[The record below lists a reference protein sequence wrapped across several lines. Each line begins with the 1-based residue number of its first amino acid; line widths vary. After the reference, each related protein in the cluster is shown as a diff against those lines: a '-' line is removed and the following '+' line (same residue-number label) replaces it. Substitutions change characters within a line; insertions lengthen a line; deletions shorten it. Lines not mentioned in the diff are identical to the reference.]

1 MQAHEMFQN
10 ENAFGIRIS
19 KSPHPAPTFSP
30 SNPMRPLP
38 AILALFTLVA
48 PIFAQQKPNILFIF
62 SDDQSHETIRAYGHT
77 DIDTPNLDR
86 LSASGASFSRAYNM
100 GAWHGAVCVASR
112 TMLVT
117 GRTLWR
123 ARGMEKSLNQES
135 TAGHLWPQR
144 MAAQGYETYF
154 SGKWHILT
162 DPEKCFDHVV
172 NKRPGMPGAVQET
185 YNRPISG
192 QPDPWSPSDPQ
203 FGGFWKGG
211 KHWSEVLGDDSIA
224 FIEQAAKSDKPFFMY
239 LAFNAPHDPRQSP
252 KEYVDRYP
260 LDRIKV
266 PGNFLTEYPDKEAM
280 GAGKDLRD
288 EQLAPFPRDEH
299 AVKTHRQEYYAIV
312 THMDTQVGRI
322 LDALE
327 KSGEADNTW
336 IIFTSDHGLA
346 CGHHGLMGKQN
357 MYEHSLRVPFLV
369 KGPGVKAGAKI
380 DAPIHLQDAMA
391 TALDLA
397 GADRDGIEFQS
408 VRPLLDGGGHGLD
421 AVYAAYMDT
430 QRAVIHD
437 GWKLVLYPEAKV
449 AKLFHLVDDPQEMK
463 NLAADP
469 AMAGRMKTLFA
480 TFRELQKKYDDP
492 LDLAKVFPGL
502 Q

>member
-1 MQAHEMFQN
+1 MKL
-10 ENAFGIRIS
+10 ITTI
-19 KSPHPAPTFSP
+19 
-30 SNPMRPLP
+30 L
-38 AILALFTLVA
+38 LALSASVA
-48 PIFAQQKPNILFIF
+48 PVFSKEAKPNVIFLF
-62 SDDQSHETIRAYGHT
+62 SDDQSYETIRAAGHT

-86 LSASGASFSRAYNM
+86 LAERGTTFTHTFNM

-117 GRTLWR
+117 GRTVWR
-123 ARGMEKSLNQES
+123 ARAIEKSLDEES
-135 TAGHLWPQR
+135 KAGRLWPQR

-154 SGKWHILT
+154 SGKWHIAT
-162 DPEKCFDHVV
+162 KPEKCFDHVA
-172 NKRPGMPGAVQET
+172 NERPGMPGAAKEG

-192 QPDPWSPSDPQ
+192 RPDPWSPSDPK

-266 PGNFLTEYPDKEAM
+266 PDGFLPEYPEKKAI

-299 AVKTHRQEYYAIV
+299 AVKVHRQEYYAIV

-327 KSGEADNTW
+327 KSGKADNTW

-357 MYEHSLRVPFLV
+357 MYDHSLRVPFLV
-369 KGPGVKAGAKI
+369 AGPGVKAGAKI

-397 GADRDGIEFQS
+397 GADTKGVEFQS
-408 VRPLLDGGGHGLD
+408 LLPMLKGGKGGLD
-421 AVYAAYMDT
+421 AVYAAYMDK
-430 QRAVIHD
+430 QRAVIDD
-437 GWKLVLYPEAKV
+437 GWKLILYPEAKV
-449 AKLFHLVDDPQEMK
+449 AKLFHLADDPLELE

-469 AMAGRMKTLFA
+469 AMAGRKKALFA
-480 TFRELQKKYDDP
+480 KFRELQKRYNDP
-492 LDLAKVFPGL
+492 LDLRMIFPEL